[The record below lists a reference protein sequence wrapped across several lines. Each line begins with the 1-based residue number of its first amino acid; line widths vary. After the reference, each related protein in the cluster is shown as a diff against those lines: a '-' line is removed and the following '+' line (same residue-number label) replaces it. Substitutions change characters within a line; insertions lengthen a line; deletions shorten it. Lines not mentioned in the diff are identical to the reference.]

1 LNDLSQRYRNPSSA
15 WLADAPTYPTGLRAY
30 QNFNDTTNKILNL
43 GALYYD
49 LAGDMRP
56 SLNGYEPIYTT
67 LEIEEAMSDDS
78 DEPNVTA
85 S

>member
-1 LNDLSQRYRNPSSA
+1 M
-15 WLADAPTYPTGLRAY
+15 
-30 QNFNDTTNKILNL
+30 KKVLNL

-67 LEIEEAMSDDS
+67 LEIEEALSDDS